1 MTIKELKQ
9 IIETISDDTVILVE
23 ETNVNDVETVK
34 IELHSDGRTHLIF
47 SALE

>member
-9 IIETISDDTVILVE
+9 IIETLSDDTVILVE